1 MVLVKFLSFYLG
13 IWRFLLPNRCTSCT
27 RGSLIMISME
37 GDHIDLFCLR
47 NLFPHFRPCDDKL
60 GISCFQIFKQSRVN
74 EWIILSWR
82 YFKCQNENTQSKKY
96 KSVHC
101 LDQQLSPL
109 HNPQL
114 FLQFVFIHI
123 VLLPELHSSNKAQ
136 DGHLTSVSLQSA
148 QQGMM
153 HIGGL

>member
-1 MVLVKFLSFYLG
+1 MSNFKLDK
-13 IWRFLLPNRCTSCT
+13 RTLLLR
-27 RGSLIMISME
+27 ISPGLYCE
-37 GDHIDLFCLR
+37 KNAQAEKVYFTLR
-47 NLFPHFRPCDDKL
+47 NNF
-60 GISCFQIFKQSRVN
+60 
-74 EWIILSWR
+74 WR
-82 YFKCQNENTQSKKY
+82 YFKCQNENAQSKKY

-153 HIGGL
+153 YIERL